1 MSTVS
6 TPSVAGTTQIWGASK
21 AGDEHV
27 EDDEEVTSRRSSYV
41 DVFQS
46 TCYLDSF
53 LVALLMTM
61 VARLSTDMHD
71 IVMEQEKHLFSS
83 EELACFQ
90 RLNAMSCE
98 LILFCGGPVT

>member
-1 MSTVS
+1 MTLVDAPKHVHTRPELRFSLSVMSTVS

-46 TCYLDSF
+46 TLSRLF
-53 LVALLMTM
+53 L
-61 VARLSTDMHD
+61 
-71 IVMEQEKHLFSS
+71 
-83 EELACFQ
+83 
-90 RLNAMSCE
+90 
-98 LILFCGGPVT
+98 GGIANDNGRSPFDRYA